1 MTQITVGSARKRDG
15 SMTRD
20 EAIHK
25 VVSLAY
31 EQVGYREGAD
41 NWNKYADNAMV
52 TEAIG
57 WNVQNQP
64 WCAVFICYLFI
75 ESFGLYQGKEMMH
88 GCSAGCAVQA
98 EYYQRNNSFYV
109 NPCKGDQIFFYV
121 GGGINHT
128 GIVVDIS
135 GSTITTIE
143 GNYSDS
149 VCTNT
154 YFIGDTN
161 IAGYGRPC
169 WELVS
174 NDEPDDEPEP
184 EPFTED
190 REYRELH
197 YPMGLMI
204 PQDDIKAWQQIL
216 VCWGY
221 NLGKWGVDGEFGV
234 LTMQRTKD
242 LQRRCGLEEDGI
254 VGEKTW
260 TEGIKMP
267 K

>member
-1 MTQITVGSARKRDG
+1 MIQAIVGSVKRKVG
-15 SMTRD
+15 NMTRD

-41 NWNKYADNAMV
+41 NWNKYADNPLV
-52 TEAIG
+52 CEAVG

-64 WCAVFICYLFI
+64 WCAIFVCWLFI

-154 YFIGDTN
+154 YFIGDSN

-184 EPFTED
+184 EPWTED

-221 NLGKWGVDGEFGV
+221 DLGRWGVDGEFGV

>member
-1 MTQITVGSARKRDG
+1 MIQAIVESVKRKVG

-41 NWNKYADNAMV
+41 NWNKYADNPLV
-52 TEAIG
+52 CEAVG
-57 WNVQNQP
+57 WDVQNQP
-64 WCAVFICYLFI
+64 WCAIFVCWLFI

-143 GNYSDS
+143 GNYSDG

-221 NLGKWGVDGEFGV
+221 DLGRWGVDGEFGV

-242 LQRRCGLEEDGI
+242 LQRRCGLDEDGI